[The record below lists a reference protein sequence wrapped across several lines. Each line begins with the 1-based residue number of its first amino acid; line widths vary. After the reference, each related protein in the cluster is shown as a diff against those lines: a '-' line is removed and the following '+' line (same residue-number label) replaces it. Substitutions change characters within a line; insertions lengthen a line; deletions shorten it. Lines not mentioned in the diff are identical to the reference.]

1 MFEKSQK
8 LLDPASFGWECVEGR
23 CAPLWTLL
31 PKVSESSSLLVK
43 CGCKKA
49 ARATVNARKPS
60 WSVLHY
66 VTAVELAT
74 DRAKK
79 F

>member
-23 CAPLWTLL
+23 WVPLWTLL

-43 CGCKKA
+43 WA
-49 ARATVNARKPS
+49 AKATVNARKPS

-66 VTAVELAT
+66 ATAAELAT
-74 DRAKK
+74 DRRKK
-79 F
+79 L

>member
-23 CAPLWTLL
+23 WAPLWTLL
-31 PKVSESSSLLVK
+31 PKVSESSSLLNVDA
-43 CGCKKA
+43 KKA

-66 VTAVELAT
+66 VTAAELAT
-74 DRAKK
+74 DSGKK
-79 F
+79 L